1 MAEKR
6 GLGRGLSA
14 LLGEAAPPPPPPP
27 GSVSEIPLD
36 RIHRFEG
43 QPRSRFAAEELE
55 GLAESIRDSGVLQPI
70 LVRPHPSRRD
80 HYELIAGERRWL
92 ASQRAGLHAI
102 PALVRQMTDL
112 AQLEAAI
119 AENVQRESL
128 TPIEEAAGYQRLIEQ
143 YGRTQAEVAEA
154 MGKSR
159 PHVANAV
166 RLLAL
171 PAEVQLMLA
180 EAVLTAGHARALL
193 GAPDVL
199 ATARQVVE
207 RGLSVRDTEAL
218 VRRLQEPGS
227 PGSPGGSPRRK
238 TGGKDAD
245 TAALEADLS
254 AALGLQ
260 VEISDRDGRGEVS
273 IRYAT
278 LEQLDEICRRLS
290 RR

>member
-1 MAEKR
+1 
-6 GLGRGLSA
+6 
-14 LLGEAAPPPPPPP
+14 
-27 GSVSEIPLD
+27 
-36 RIHRFEG
+36 
-43 QPRSRFAAEELE
+43 
-55 GLAESIRDSGVLQPI
+55 
-70 LVRPHPSRRD
+70 
-80 HYELIAGERRWL
+80 
-92 ASQRAGLHAI
+92 
-102 PALVRQMTDL
+102 
-112 AQLEAAI
+112 
-119 AENVQRESL
+119 
-128 TPIEEAAGYQRLIEQ
+128 
-143 YGRTQAEVAEA
+143 
-154 MGKSR
+154 
-159 PHVANAV
+159 
-166 RLLAL
+166 
-171 PAEVQLMLA
+171 MLA
-180 EAVLTAGHARALL
+180 ETQLTAGHARALL

-218 VRRLQEPGS
+218 VRRLQE

>member
-27 GSVSEIPLD
+27 GSVTEIPID

-43 QPRSRFAAEELE
+43 QPRARFAPEELE
-55 GLAESIRDSGVLQPI
+55 ALADSIRATGVLQPI
-70 LVRPHPSRRD
+70 LVRPHPFTRD

-102 PALVRQMTDL
+102 PALIRPMTDL

-128 TPIEEAAGYQRLIEQ
+128 TPIEEAAAYQRLIDQ
-143 YGRTQAEVAEA
+143 YGRTQAEVAAA

-171 PAEVQLMLA
+171 PPEVQGLLA
-180 EAVLTAGHARALL
+180 ESQLSAGHARALL
-193 GAPDVL
+193 GAPDIL
-199 ATARQVVE
+199 AAARQVVE
-207 RGLSVRDTEAL
+207 RGLSVRETEAL
-218 VRRLQEPGS
+218 VRRLQEPGA
-227 PGSPGGSPRRK
+227 PGATSRRK
-238 TGGKDAD
+238 AGGKDAD

-260 VEISDRDGRGEVS
+260 VEISDRDGRGEVRV
-273 IRYAT
+273 RYAT
-278 LEQLDEICRRLS
+278 LEQLDEVCRRLS

>member
-70 LVRPHPSRRD
+70 LVRPHPSRQD

-102 PALVRQMTDL
+102 PALIRQMTDL

-180 EAVLTAGHARALL
+180 EAELTSGHARALL

-199 ATARQVVE
+199 ATARQVIE

-227 PGSPGGSPRRK
+227 PGAPLRRK

-254 AALGLQ
+254 AALGLR
-260 VEISDRDGRGEVS
+260 VEISDRDGRGEVQ

-278 LEQLDEICRRLS
+278 LEQLDEVCRRLS